1 MLTIQQFFTRHRR
14 SIVIAMTVF
23 VAAAMVAQY
32 ALAWSTVAGVF
43 YAVVGIV
50 GLIPLVIKAINSLK
64 FKVVSIELLVSVAIL
79 GALIIAEFS
88 EAGIVAWL
96 FLLGEVIEDAT
107 LSKTRSAIKELTELA
122 PQTALRLASPTERT
136 PEEVDVDDIDEGD
149 YLLVKTGSQV
159 PVDGRIVFGS
169 GRLDEASVT
178 GEPLPHHKSADT
190 NDDVFAGTMLTDG
203 TMVVQA
209 TKVGEDTVFGKILE
223 LVEQAEDSK
232 TSAQRFI
239 DRFAKYYTPVV
250 LLLALVVGLVT
261 LNVRLAI
268 TLLVLGCP
276 GALVIGVPVSNVAGI
291 GLGARHGILAKGA
304 QILQT
309 LSEVDTVVFDKT
321 GTLTTGRPSVVHA
334 EEVPDPTHTGGD
346 DDGPASTAANT
357 SITSIT
363 ENHPDIP
370 LWRLVASAERES
382 SHPLATAMVDFAAT
396 SLRIEMDSLP
406 VVAETHVVA
415 GKGIIAAV
423 DGHTMA
429 IGNAALMTSENVRGI
444 TARTTLPQ
452 WEKEGLSTVFVSVD
466 GILRLVA
473 GLGDT
478 VRPGAVAAIARLRE
492 RGIKHLIMLSGDGE
506 ATATAIS
513 SQLGLDEAHGD
524 MLPQDKAD
532 FITKLQDR
540 GQKVA
545 FVGDGINDS
554 PALVASDLG
563 IAMGNGTATA
573 VDISDVVL
581 LNSDISKL
589 PTAYSIARAT
599 VANTRENIGIAVATV
614 AFLFIGLFAGFIY
627 MASGMLA
634 HEASILVV
642 VVNALRLLSK
652 KLDADQV

>member
-1 MLTIQQFFTRHRR
+1 MLTIQQFFTQHRR
-14 SIVIAMTVF
+14 SIVIAMTVL

-32 ALAWSTVAGVF
+32 ALGWSTVAGVF

-178 GEPLPHHKSADT
+178 GEPLPHRKSADAH
-190 NDDVFAGTMLTDG
+190 DDVFAGTMLTDG

-232 TSAQRFI
+232 TSAQHFI

-321 GTLTTGRPSVVHA
+321 GTLTTGHPSVVHA
-334 EEVPDPTHTGGD
+334 EEVSDPTHAGDD
-346 DDGPASTAANT
+346 DDGPAGTAANT
-357 SITSIT
+357 SATSIA
-363 ENHPDIP
+363 EHRSGIS
-370 LWRLVASAERES
+370 LWRLIASAERES

-396 SLRIEMDSLP
+396 SLGIEMDSLP
-406 VVAETHVVA
+406 VVSETHVVA
-415 GKGIIAAV
+415 GKGIIATV
-423 DGHTMA
+423 DGHTVA
-429 IGNAALMTSENVRGI
+429 IGNAALMASENVLGA
-444 TARTTLPQ
+444 ARTSLPQ
-452 WEKEGLSTVFVSVD
+452 WENEGLSTVYVGVD
-466 GILRLVA
+466 GILRLVT

-478 VRPGAVAAIARLRE
+478 VRPGAAAAIARLRE

-506 ATATAIS
+506 ATAAAIS

-532 FITKLQDR
+532 FIAKLQNS

-614 AFLFIGLFAGFIY
+614 VFLFIGLFAGFIY